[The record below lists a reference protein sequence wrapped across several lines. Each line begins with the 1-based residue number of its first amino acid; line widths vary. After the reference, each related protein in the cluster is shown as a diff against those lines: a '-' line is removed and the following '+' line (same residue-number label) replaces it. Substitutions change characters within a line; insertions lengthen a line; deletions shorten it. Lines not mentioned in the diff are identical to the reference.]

1 MLFVV
6 VSSAELKSNFMKI
19 ASSLNNNNNQRDY
32 RGGEVRSNMEW
43 ALGVGVGHIASCPVL
58 MVLTWKSSL
67 CLSGAQEF

>member
-19 ASSLNNNNNQRDY
+19 ASSLKNNNNQRDH

-58 MVLTWKSSL
+58 MVLTLKSSL
-67 CLSGAQEF
+67 CLSGSQEF